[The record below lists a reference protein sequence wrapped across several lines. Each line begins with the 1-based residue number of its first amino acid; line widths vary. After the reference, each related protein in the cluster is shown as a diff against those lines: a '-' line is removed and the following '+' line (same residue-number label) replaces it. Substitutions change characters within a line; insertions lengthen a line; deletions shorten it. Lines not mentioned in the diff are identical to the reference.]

1 MRVCPICQT
10 DELVKIYKA
19 PCKCLSVDLKC
30 KNGHIC
36 HFNRTRVVQGY
47 SHPKKDV
54 PFVYFVLIII
64 LVALI
69 AFIF

>member
-1 MRVCPICQT
+1 MRVCPICKT

-36 HFNRTRVVQGY
+36 HFDGTEVVLGY
-47 SHPKKDV
+47 SHPREEF
-54 PFVYFVLIII
+54 PFIYFVIII

-69 AFIF
+69 AFIL